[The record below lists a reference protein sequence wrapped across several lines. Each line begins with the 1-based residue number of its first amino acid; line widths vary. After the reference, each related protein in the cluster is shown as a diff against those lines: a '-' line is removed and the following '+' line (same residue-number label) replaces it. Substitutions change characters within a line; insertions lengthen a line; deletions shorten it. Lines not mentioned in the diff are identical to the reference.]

1 MGCPM
6 FVRACTTAIALTLGV
21 TASAQE
27 PDPDKR
33 GTFSAIYENDI
44 FAGTDRGYTNG
55 VLFQYIS
62 AADEVPDLLNPV
74 QDNLTWL
81 TGAEKWHWSI
91 GLGQNMYT
99 PQDLTLDD
107 PPQTDRPYAG
117 FLYASIGLI
126 ADDNRPDVGILD
138 VLQLDIGVTGPASL
152 AEKTQV
158 FVHDLINTTDPQGWD
173 TQIENEVAF
182 RLLYERTWKTGDEKN
197 DIPLIDLEYDITP
210 HVGGS
215 LGTAETYAG
224 AGIGFRIGDD
234 LEDDYGPPRVRPALG
249 GPGFFEDKDGFSWY
263 IFSGIAARAV
273 ARDMFVE
280 GNLFQDSRGVDLEH
294 LQGDLQSGFAIQVFR
309 TEFAFTYVVRSPQ
322 FKGQEN
328 FSKFGSVNARFRF

>member
-1 MGCPM
+1 ML
-6 FVRACTTAIALTLGV
+6 VRAGFAAIALSLSVAG
-21 TASAQE
+21 AAAQE
-27 PDPDKR
+27 VDADTR
-33 GTFSAIYENDI
+33 GTYSATYENDI
-44 FAGTDRGYTNG
+44 FAGTDRGYSNG

-62 AADEVPDLLNPV
+62 AADQVPDFLGPV

-81 TGAEKWHWSI
+81 TGAQKWHWSV

-99 PQDLTLDD
+99 PQDLTVANPSTD
-107 PPQTDRPYAG
+107 DRPYAG

-138 VLQLDIGVTGPASL
+138 VLQLDIGVTGPASY
-152 AEKTQV
+152 AEETQI
-158 FVHDLINTTDPQGWD
+158 FVHDLIDTTDPQGWD

-182 RLLYERTWKTGDEKN
+182 RLLYERVWKAGTDN
-197 DIPLIDLEYDITP
+197 DIPLTGLEYDITP

-215 LGTAETYAG
+215 LGTAETYIG

-263 IFSGIAARAV
+263 LFSGIAVRAV
-273 ARDMFVE
+273 GRDMFVE
-280 GNLFQDSRGVDLEH
+280 GNLFEDSRGVDLEPF
-294 LQGDLQSGFAIQVFR
+294 QADLQSGVAVQVFN

-322 FKGQEN
+322 FQGQDN
-328 FSKFGSVNARFRF
+328 FSKFGSLNARFRF

>member
-1 MGCPM
+1 M
-6 FVRACTTAIALTLGV
+6 FVRAGVTAIALFLG
-21 TASAQE
+21 ASAVAQE
-27 PDPDKR
+27 PDADTR
-33 GTFSAIYENDI
+33 GTFSATYENDV

-62 AADEVPDLLNPV
+62 AEDQVPDFLEPV
-74 QDNLTWL
+74 QDNLSWL
-81 TGAEKWHWSI
+81 TGADKWHWSI

-99 PQDLTLDD
+99 PQDLTDPD
-107 PPQTDRPYAG
+107 PPLDDRPYAG

-138 VLQLDIGVTGPASL
+138 VFQLDIGVAGPASL

-158 FVHDLINTTDPQGWD
+158 FVHDLIDTTDPLGWD

-182 RLLYERTWKTGDEKN
+182 RLLYERIWKTGSDKN
-197 DIPLIDLEYDITP
+197 DIPLIGLSYDITP
-210 HVGGS
+210 HLGGA

-249 GPGFFEDKDGFSWY
+249 GPGFFVDKDGFSWY
-263 IFSGIAARAV
+263 VFSGIAGRAV

-280 GNLFQDSRGVDLEH
+280 GNLFQDSRGADLEH
-294 LQGDLQSGFAIQVFR
+294 FQADFQSGVAIQVFR

-322 FKGQEN
+322 FKGQEH
-328 FSKFGSVNARFRF
+328 FSKFGSLNARFRF